1 VFCTLFVFTLRL
13 DNRIGQRGSQFPLP
27 AVAVISA
34 PMSSTAS
41 ARRSRGR
48 PPGTNAESH
57 ALILDA
63 VYELLQDRSVRDLTI
78 EAVAKRAK
86 VGKPTIYKWWPTK
99 ADLVMAML
107 LERLDGPAATPES
120 VVAPQSAQEALRLKV
135 RGFVGKLNGL
145 FGKVMAELIAEG
157 QSDPAILEAL
167 YDRHLRERRAATV
180 AEVERAQVA
189 GELPADV
196 DPELV
201 VDAISGP
208 LYYRLLMRHEP
219 LTETYADDLVAQA
232 FRC

>member
-1 VFCTLFVFTLRL
+1 
-13 DNRIGQRGSQFPLP
+13 
-27 AVAVISA
+27 
-34 PMSSTAS
+34 MSSTAS

-48 PPGTNAESH
+48 PPATTAESH

-63 VYELLQDRSVRDLTI
+63 VYELLQERSVRDLTI

-107 LERLDGPAATPES
+107 QERLDRPPATPES
-120 VVAPQSAQEALRLKV
+120 VVAPTTAQDALKLKV
-135 RGFVGKLNGL
+135 RMFVGKLNGL
-145 FGKVMAELIAEG
+145 FGKVIAELIAEG

-180 AEVERAQVA
+180 AEVERAQAA

-196 DPELV
+196 DPGLV

-232 FRC
+232 FRY

>member
-1 VFCTLFVFTLRL
+1 
-13 DNRIGQRGSQFPLP
+13 
-27 AVAVISA
+27 
-34 PMSSTAS
+34 MSSTAS

-48 PPGTNAESH
+48 PPGANAESH

-63 VYELLQDRSVRDLTI
+63 VYELLQERSVRDLTI

-86 VGKPTIYKWWPTK
+86 VSKPTIYKWWPTK
-99 ADLVMAML
+99 ADLVMAMFE
-107 LERLDGPAATPES
+107 ERLDRPPATPES
-120 VVAPQSAQEALRLKV
+120 EVAPMTAQDAIKLKV
-135 RGFVGKLNGL
+135 RMLVGKFNGL

-167 YDRHLRERRAATV
+167 YARHLRERRAATV
-180 AEVERAQVA
+180 AEVERARVA

-208 LYYRLLMRHEP
+208 LYYRLLLRQQP
-219 LTETYADDLVAQA
+219 LTEAYGDDLVAQA

>member
-1 VFCTLFVFTLRL
+1 M
-13 DNRIGQRGSQFPLP
+13 G
-27 AVAVISA
+27 
-34 PMSSTAS
+34 STAS
-41 ARRSRGR
+41 ARRPRGR
-48 PPGTNAESH
+48 PPSTTAESH

-63 VYELLQDRSVRDLTI
+63 VYELLQERSVRDLTI

-120 VVAPQSAQEALRLKV
+120 VVAPATAQEVLKLKV
-135 RGFVGKLNGL
+135 RGFV
-145 FGKVMAELIAEG
+145 GKVMAELIAEG

-180 AEVERAQVA
+180 AEVERAQAA

-219 LTETYADDLVAQA
+219 LTEAYADDLVAQA